1 MNAEA
6 DESTCTDIKE
16 GENMNFIDNS
26 YHLLVYKLLE
36 FLYGCLRE
44 DYEPADDSIT
54 PEAMHIKPGYFKY
67 IIKHLLD
74 ADYIRKCIDCPYQ
87 YDPLNLAGHST
98 KIKTTMKP
106 IQSLRYMRI

>member
-1 MNAEA
+1 
-6 DESTCTDIKE
+6 
-16 GENMNFIDNS
+16 MNFKENS

-74 ADYIRKCIDCPYQ
+74 ADYIRKHDLYPYQ
-87 YDPLNLAGHST
+87 ITPRGIQYLETHEMMVSARLFYKNKKYEK
-98 KIKTTMKP
+98 KIYN
-106 IQSLRYMRI
+106 IFAD